1 MTKQQLSWSERWKQT
16 TTKDRDSKELTVEK
30 DKPGWQTLLKV
41 TKTVRNKLMKVEI
54 KGSDIAQIQ
63 LKPL

>member
-1 MTKQQLSWSERWKQT
+1 MTKQQLSCGERWKQT

>member
-16 TTKDRDSKELTVEK
+16 TTKDRGSKELAVEK
-30 DKPGWQTLLKV
+30 DKPAWQTLLKV